1 MASSSTDQVSEVFE
15 KAKADFLNAIKD
27 QKLRIQL
34 QKATTIDDI
43 WDYTDQLQ
51 KDQGSNKRLRGMKR
65 IGPYIERLQEY
76 AGVIE
81 VFVQAKPDIL
91 ALIWGPIK
99 LLLQVSSNLVASFDA
114 ILGVMKNMGSIL
126 PRFNEF
132 VPLFKNNERM
142 KYVLGLFFQDILD
155 FYLVSLKF
163 FGLTR
168 WKVFFESLWPA
179 RRAEIQ
185 VIAENIEKHRL
196 LLCNEITL
204 NDILEAHTARKK
216 ALEHYA
222 ETREFQERQDFHS
235 METYIHPPS
244 YDEDLDRIRNTRCEG
259 TGSWLVQDQQF
270 VSWAEGKE
278 KPAQVLWLQGI
289 PGAGCLTGKT
299 FLASTAVD
307 RTKYLG
313 HSLFALLSY
322 RNDLKS
328 PIPIYHSLIF
338 QLASQ
343 DRDLRTVLCSTIM
356 DTTKDLKRD
365 LKGDSKFA
373 LNTFSKLLQ
382 AAGPTYIAIDG
393 LDEID
398 EFTQQAFLHLLLDEL
413 KTLPH
418 VKLLVSSRR
427 VERIERILKPVAA
440 ILPIDQKN
448 SGCIKAYVSRR
459 GGEWLDNSYFESDA
473 RSEIRRL
480 LNPLASKADGMFL
493 YARIVLEDV
502 EMLQDLDSIRDQLSV
517 LPEGLD
523 EAYER
528 ILQRITKYPS
538 SAQKQ
543 CKKILSWIAC
553 APVQITRH
561 EMEQVL
567 IIKTD
572 HRSVPPV
579 RSTLNTLPLCGPLVE
594 VEDENLK
601 FVHFTVKEYLLRH
614 QKSKLLDEGGALIE
628 ISTTCLAYLCSD
640 LMDADI
646 SDDDIQRNLVSGAYR
661 LLNFAHRQ
669 WAECLRLC
677 TRHSRD
683 ELPPQLVPLL
693 GHIMQ
698 ELANPYYSEDL
709 DTKLGLW
716 SLDRFKS
723 NLEEIKTIS
732 RSLDFRSLMATS
744 YDWRLDE
751 GEACWSDFDSTTI
764 SATTIR
770 VHRILQSLLCG
781 GSKHTK
787 DCYCSE
793 IQKHYGPAVNI
804 CPFLSCRFHQFPL
817 RSRDLRDKHIR
828 QHERPFKCAV
838 ETCDYSTLGFC
849 SRGQLEQHRAQYHQ
863 RLTELHI
870 PGDLDILHHE
880 NLNSLVMEYIM
891 RDEVQE
897 IERILPSIISR
908 WPSESAFRSSF
919 EGLLASHGSVAMAR
933 LIFSEPSLIDDTFC
947 MSFVPHAIKS
957 CNITVVEWVFSN
969 GVIALL
975 NSHVVEFRFLPEILA
990 SDSIEIFNIWRNY
1003 ALSFGSTDT
1012 ILSPRMV
1019 SSKLSPVVELQV
1031 ASLWTEQYK
1040 LGNVPD
1046 HESSL
1051 LLNWLASGNC
1061 SLMLAKVL
1069 VACGADVNRI
1079 TSRTILPP
1087 LHHAIR
1093 KTSAEAAELAKY
1105 LLLSGADPRLR
1116 ILRRSGKN
1124 KGQAIIPS
1132 SEPGAKGIS
1141 KWLGKTWDELVEWAA
1156 EQRRKSSEG
1165 GLASAPPTY
1174 LADRG

>member
-15 KAKADFLNAIKD
+15 KAKADFLNGIKD
-27 QKLRIQL
+27 QKLRSQL

-43 WDYTDQLQ
+43 WDYTEQLQ
-51 KDQGSNKRLRGMKR
+51 KDQASNKRLRGMKK

-81 VFVQAKPDIL
+81 VFVQVKPDIL

-99 LLLQVSSNLVASFDA
+99 LLLQVSSSLVASFDA

-155 FYLVSLKF
+155 FYFVSLKF

-244 YDEDLDRIRNTRCEG
+244 YDEDLDRIRNTRCGG

-270 VSWAEGKE
+270 VSWSEGKE
-278 KPAQVLWLQGI
+278 KSSQVLWLQGI
-289 PGAGCLTGKT
+289 PGAGKT

-307 RTKYLG
+307 RTKNLG

-338 QLASQ
+338 QLASR

-356 DTTKDLKRD
+356 NTTKDLKRD

-473 RSEIRRL
+473 SSEIRQL
-480 LNPLASKADGMFL
+480 LNPLASKAGGMFL

-502 EMLQDLDSIRDQLSV
+502 EMLQDLDSIRDQLSI

-528 ILQRITKYPS
+528 ILQRITKHPS

-543 CKKILSWIAC
+543 CKRILSWIAC
-553 APVQITRH
+553 SPVQITRH

-567 IIKTD
+567 IIKKD

-594 VEDENLK
+594 ADDENLR
-601 FVHFTVKEYLLRH
+601 FVHFTVKEYLLRN
-614 QKSKLLDEGGALIE
+614 QKNKLLDEGEALIE
-628 ISTTCLAYLCSD
+628 ISATCLAYLCSN

-677 TRHSRD
+677 TRHFRD

-698 ELANPYYSEDL
+698 ELVNPYYSEDL
-709 DTKLGLW
+709 DTNLGFW

-723 NLEEIKTIS
+723 NLEEVKTIS

-751 GEACWSDFDSTTI
+751 GDAGWPDFDSTTI
-764 SATTIR
+764 SAMT
-770 VHRILQSLLCG
+770 
-781 GSKHTK
+781 
-787 DCYCSE
+787 
-793 IQKHYGPAVNI
+793 KHYGPAVNI

-817 RSRDLRDKHIR
+817 MSRDLREKHVG
-828 QHERPFKCAV
+828 QHDRPFKCAI
-838 ETCDYSTLGFC
+838 ETCEYSALGFS
-849 SRGQLEQHRAQYHQ
+849 SRGQLELHRVQYHQ
-863 RLTELHI
+863 RPSKLHV
-870 PGDLDILHHE
+870 PRDLDGLETEDLKSVAVEHI
-880 NLNSLVMEYIM
+880 V

-897 IERILPSIISR
+897 MERILPLLR
-908 WPSESAFRSSF
+908 WPCISVFDSSF
-919 EGLLASHGSVAMAR
+919 VALIASHGSVAMAR
-933 LIFSEPSLIDDTFC
+933 LIFSGV
-947 MSFVPHAIKS
+947 MSTPGSSSVDESFILHAIRS
-957 CNITVVEWVFSN
+957 HNIPVVEWGFSK
-969 GVIALL
+969 GGIDSIGLHGY
-975 NSHVVEFRFLPEILA
+975 SHHGILVDILA

-1003 ALSFGSTDT
+1003 VLSSGS
-1012 ILSPRMV
+1012 LASSPTLVTRR
-1019 SSKLSPVVELQV
+1019 LSPVMELQV
-1031 ASLWTEQYK
+1031 ESLWIEQFK
-1040 LGNVPD
+1040 LGKLGMLEANT
-1046 HESSL
+1046 L
-1051 LLNWLASGNC
+1051 LTKLASGNC
-1061 SLMLAKVL
+1061 SLVLAKVL
-1069 VACGADVNRI
+1069 IAFGADVHYRSVKKS
-1079 TSRTILPP
+1079 TTLYP
-1087 LHHAIR
+1087 LHFAMR
-1093 KTSAEAAELAKY
+1093 KTSAQAAYLVEY
-1105 LLLSGADPRLR
+1105 LLLAGADPNVKV
-1116 ILRRSGKN
+1116 IYHSGKN
-1124 KGQAIIPS
+1124 KGQTINLCL
-1132 SEPGAKGIS
+1132 EPGAKGIT
-1141 KWLGKTWDELVEWAA
+1141 KYLGKTWDELIHWAA
-1156 EQRRKSSEG
+1156 EERRKGSQDGLLSTSS
-1165 GLASAPPTY
+1165 TI
-1174 LADRG
+1174 LADGD

>member
-126 PRFNEF
+126 PQFNEF

-204 NDILEAHTARKK
+204 NDILEAHTARKR

-235 METYIHPPS
+235 MEAYIRPPS
-244 YDEDLDRIRNTRCEG
+244 YDEDLDRICHSRCEG

-278 KPAQVLWLQGI
+278 KSSQVLWLQ
-289 PGAGCLTGKT
+289 GKT

-307 RTKYLG
+307 RNKDLG

-356 DTTKDLKRD
+356 NTTKDLKRD

-382 AAGPTYIAIDG
+382 AAGPTYITIDG

-398 EFTQQAFLHLLLDEL
+398 DCTQQVFLHLLLDEL
-413 KTLPH
+413 KSLPH

-427 VERIERILKPVAA
+427 VERVERILKPVAT
-440 ILPIDQKN
+440 ILPVDQKN
-448 SGCIKAYVSRR
+448 SNCIKAYVSRR
-459 GGEWLDNSYFESDA
+459 GGEWLDNSYFDSDA

-480 LNPLASKADGMFL
+480 LSPLASKAAGMFL

-502 EMLQDLDSIRDQLSV
+502 EMLQDLDSIRDQLSI

-528 ILQRITKYPS
+528 ILQRITKHPS

-553 APVQITRH
+553 SPVQITRH
-561 EMEQVL
+561 EMEQAL

-572 HRSVPPV
+572 HRSIPPV

-594 VEDENLK
+594 VQEENLK

-614 QKSKLLDEGGALIE
+614 QKNKLFDEREAILE

-640 LMDADI
+640 LLDANI
-646 SDDDIQRNLVSGAYR
+646 SDDDIERNLKSGAYR
-661 LLNFAHRQ
+661 LLNFAHHQ

-677 TRHSRD
+677 MRHFRD
-683 ELPPQLVPLL
+683 ELPQQLVPLL
-693 GHIMQ
+693 GHII
-698 ELANPYYSEDL
+698 EALANPYYNHDS
-709 DTKLGLW
+709 DTNLRLW

-723 NLEEIKTIS
+723 NLEEVEAIS
-732 RSLDFRSLMATS
+732 RSLDFKSIMDTS

-751 GEACWSDFDSTTI
+751 EDASWSDFDSTTI

-770 VHRILQSLLCG
+770 VHRVLQSLLCS
-781 GSKHTK
+781 GSKHAK
-787 DCYCSE
+787 DCHCAE
-793 IQKHYGPAVNI
+793 IQKHYGPALNI
-804 CPFLSCRFHQFPL
+804 CPFLSCGFHQFPL

-828 QHERPFKCAV
+828 QHDRPFKCAV
-838 ETCDYSTLGFC
+838 ETCEYSTLGFS
-849 SRGQLEQHRAQYHQ
+849 SRAQFEQHRVQYHQ
-863 RLTELHI
+863 RPTELHI
-870 PGDLDILHHE
+870 PEDLDTLQPE
-880 NLNSLVMEYIM
+880 DLKSVVLDYIM
-891 RDEVQE
+891 RDQVQE
-897 IERILPSIISR
+897 MERILPLIITR

-919 EGLLASHGSVAMAR
+919 QGLLASHGSAAMVR
-933 LIFSEPSLIDDTFC
+933 LIFGKKILRAGSDADLF
-947 MSFVPHAIKS
+947 MSHAVKS
-957 CNITVVEWVFSN
+957 NNLPVVEWAFSN
-969 GVIALL
+969 DITSITVTRWSNIFVSEIA
-975 NSHVVEFRFLPEILA
+975 A
-990 SDSIEIFNIWRNY
+990 SDSIEVFNIWRNG
-1003 ALSFGSTDT
+1003 ALSSDFYPSV
-1012 ILSPRMV
+1012 LNMVRCRKWSPLIE
-1019 SSKLSPVVELQV
+1019 SQL
-1031 ASLWTEQYK
+1031 ASLLVEQYK
-1040 LGNVPD
+1040 VGNINVRKASD
-1046 HESSL
+1046 L
-1051 LLNWLASGNC
+1051 LMALAAGGC
-1061 SLMLAKVL
+1061 SLILAKAL
-1069 VACGADVNRI
+1069 ITCGADVNYRSHQGV
-1079 TSRTILPP
+1079 TAFSP

-1093 KTSAEAAELAKY
+1093 KTSAEAANLVEY
-1105 LLLSGADPRLR
+1105 LLLSGANPHVEVIRP
-1116 ILRRSGKN
+1116 SGKN
-1124 KGQAIIPS
+1124 KGQEIVVS
-1132 SEPGAKGIS
+1132 LEPGAKGIS
-1141 KWLGKTWDELVEWAA
+1141 KWLNKTWDELVKWAA
-1156 EQRRKSSEG
+1156 EERQKSSEHKY
-1165 GLASAPPTY
+1165 LSASSILSTY
-1174 LADRG
+1174 RG

>member
-15 KAKADFLNAIKD
+15 KAKADFLNGIKD
-27 QKLRIQL
+27 QKLRSQL

-185 VIAENIEKHRL
+185 VITENIEKHRL

-235 METYIHPPS
+235 METYIRPPS
-244 YDEDLDRIRNTRCEG
+244 YDEDLDRICNSRCQG
-259 TGSWLVQDQQF
+259 TGSWLAQDQQF

-278 KPAQVLWLQGI
+278 KSAQVLWLQGI
-289 PGAGCLTGKT
+289 PGAGKT

-307 RTKYLG
+307 RTKDLG

-343 DRDLRTVLCSTIM
+343 DRDLRTVLCSIIM
-356 DTTKDLKRD
+356 NTTKDLKRD

-382 AAGPTYIAIDG
+382 AAGPTYITIDG

-398 EFTQQAFLHLLLDEL
+398 DFTQQAFLHLLLDEL
-413 KTLPH
+413 KSLAH

-427 VERIERILKPVAA
+427 VERIEKILKPVAM

-459 GGEWLDNSYFESDA
+459 GGEWLDNSYFDSDA

-480 LNPLASKADGMFL
+480 LSPLASKADGMFL

-528 ILQRITKYPS
+528 ILRRITKHPS
-538 SAQKQ
+538 NAQKQ

-553 APVQITRH
+553 SPVQITRH
-561 EMEQVL
+561 EMEQAL
-567 IIKTD
+567 IIQAGQ
-572 HRSVPPV
+572 RRVPQV

-594 VEDENLK
+594 VEDEHLK
-601 FVHFTVKEYLLRH
+601 FVHFTVKEYLLQH
-614 QKSKLLDEGGALIE
+614 QENKFLDEGEALLE

-640 LMDADI
+640 CLDPAL
-646 SDDDIQRNLVSGAYR
+646 SDDDVERNVISGSYR
-661 LLNFAHRQ
+661 LLNFVHQQ

-677 TRHSRD
+677 TRHFRD
-683 ELPPQLVPLL
+683 ELPQQLIPLL
-693 GHIMQ
+693 GHIMLD
-698 ELANPYYSEDL
+698 LANPYYSQDA
-709 DTKLGLW
+709 DTQLGLW
-716 SLDRFKS
+716 SLDKFDS
-723 NLEEIKTIS
+723 NIDEVMSIS
-732 RSLDFRSLMATS
+732 RSLDFRSIMDVS

-751 GEACWSDFDSTTI
+751 GDDGWADFDPTAI
-764 SATTIR
+764 SATAIN
-770 VHRILQSLLCG
+770 VHQMLQSLLCN
-781 GSKHTK
+781 GSKHVN
-787 DCYCSE
+787 DCHCPD
-793 IQKHYGPAVNI
+793 IQKHYGLAVNR
-804 CPFLSCRFHQFPL
+804 CPFISCRFHRFHFK
-817 RSRDLRDKHIR
+817 SKDLRDEHIR
-828 QHERPFKCAV
+828 HHDRPFKCAL
-838 ETCDYSTLGFC
+838 EACEYSTLGLT
-849 SRGQLEQHRAQYHQ
+849 SRGQLEHHRAQCHQ
-863 RLTELHI
+863 RSTEFHI
-870 PGDLDILHHE
+870 PRDLDTLQHE
-880 NLNSLVMEYIM
+880 DLKSLLMEYIM

-897 IERILPSIISR
+897 MERILPSIISR

-933 LIFSEPSLIDDTFC
+933 LIFGEPLLIDDTFC
-947 MSFVPHAIKS
+947 KSFVPHAINS
-957 CNITVVEWVFSN
+957 CNIPIVEWVFSN

-975 NSHVVEFRFLPEILA
+975 ESDVVEFRFLPGILA

-1003 ALSFGSTDT
+1003 ALSFGYTDT
-1012 ILSPRMV
+1012 IFSPRLA
-1019 SSKLSPVVELQV
+1019 SSKLSPAVELQI
-1031 ASLWTEQYK
+1031 ASLWIEQYK
-1040 LGNVPD
+1040 LRNVPAGRP
-1046 HESSL
+1046 SL
-1051 LLNWLASGNC
+1051 FLSWLASGNC
-1061 SLMLAKVL
+1061 SIVLAKAL
-1069 VACGADVNRI
+1069 VACGADVNFGRNGSCWL
-1079 TSRTILPP
+1079 T
-1087 LHHAIR
+1087 LHRVLR
-1093 KTSAEAAELAKY
+1093 KTSAEAADLVKY
-1105 LLLSGADPRLR
+1105 LLLSGADPHAA
-1116 ILRRSGKN
+1116 ITRRSGKN
-1124 KGQAIIPS
+1124 KGQAVFPS
-1132 SEPGAKGIS
+1132 SMPGAKGIF

-1156 EQRRKSSEG
+1156 EERRKKAKDALPPASST
-1165 GLASAPPTY
+1165 LS
-1174 LADRG
+1174 ADRG

>member
-1 MASSSTDQVSEVFE
+1 MAFSSADQVSEVFE
-15 KAKADFLNAIKD
+15 KAKADFLNGIKD
-27 QKLRIQL
+27 QKLRSQL

-51 KDQGSNKRLRGMKR
+51 KDQGSNKRLRGLKR

-278 KPAQVLWLQGI
+278 KSAQVLWLQGI
-289 PGAGCLTGKT
+289 PGAGKT

-307 RTKYLG
+307 RTKDLG

-365 LKGDSKFA
+365 LKGNSKFA

-382 AAGPTYIAIDG
+382 AAGPTYITIDG

-398 EFTQQAFLHLLLDEL
+398 DFTQQAFLHLLLDEL
-413 KTLPH
+413 KSLPH

-459 GGEWLDNSYFESDA
+459 SGEWLNNSYFDSDA
-473 RSEIRRL
+473 RSEIREL
-480 LNPLASKADGMFL
+480 LNPLALKADGMFL

-502 EMLQDLDSIRDQLSV
+502 EMLQDLGSIRDQLSV
-517 LPEGLD
+517 LPQGLD

-528 ILQRITKYPS
+528 ILRRITKHPS

-543 CKKILSWIAC
+543 CKRILSWIAC
-553 APVQITRH
+553 SPVQITRH

-567 IIKTD
+567 IIKKD

-594 VEDENLK
+594 ADDENLR

-614 QKSKLLDEGGALIE
+614 QKNKFLDDGEALIE

-677 TRHSRD
+677 TRHFRD

-698 ELANPYYSEDL
+698 ELANPYYSEDF
-709 DTKLGLW
+709 DTNLGLW

-723 NLEEIKTIS
+723 NLKEIKTIS

-751 GEACWSDFDSTTI
+751 VDPSWSDFDFTTI

-770 VHRILQSLLCG
+770 VHRILQSLLCS
-781 GSKHTK
+781 GSKHEK
-787 DCYCSE
+787 DCHCSE
-793 IQKHYGPAVNI
+793 IQKHYGTAVNI

-828 QHERPFKCAV
+828 QHDRPFKCTV
-838 ETCDYSTLGFC
+838 ETCEYSTLGF
-849 SRGQLEQHRAQYHQ
+849 SSLGQLEQHRVQYHQ
-863 RLTELHI
+863 RPTEIHI
-870 PGDLDILHHE
+870 PSDLDTLE
-880 NLNSLVMEYIM
+880 LEELKSLMMEYIM
-891 RDEVQE
+891 RDRVQE
-897 IERILPSIISR
+897 MERILPSIISR
-908 WPSESAFRSSF
+908 WPSKSAFRSSF
-919 EGLLASHGSVAMAR
+919 KGLLASHGSVAMVR
-933 LIFSEPSLIDDTFC
+933 LIFGDQLPDEGIVWSSYDSF
-947 MSFVPHAIKS
+947 MSHAIRS
-957 CNITVVEWVFSN
+957 RNVPVVEWAFN
-969 GVIALL
+969 TGAIAVGSPKTGLV
-975 NSHVVEFRFLPEILA
+975 SQIAA
-990 SDSIEIFNIWRNY
+990 SDSLETFNIWWND
-1003 ALSFGSTDT
+1003 ALSSNHFHRLMSY
-1012 ILSPRMV
+1012 IVECRKWSPLME
-1019 SSKLSPVVELQV
+1019 SQV
-1031 ASLWTEQYK
+1031 ASLWIEQHQ
-1040 LGNVPD
+1040 LGNFPTF
-1046 HESSL
+1046 
-1051 LLNWLASGNC
+1051 LASKLLKILASSSC
-1061 SLMLAKVL
+1061 SLVLAQAL
-1069 VACGADVNRI
+1069 VACGADVNYR
-1079 TSRTILPP
+1079 SSKLSAELPP
-1087 LHHAIR
+1087 LHLAIR
-1093 KTSAEAAELAKY
+1093 KTSTEAADLVKY
-1105 LLLSGADPRLR
+1105 LLLSGADPHVK
-1116 ILRRSGKN
+1116 IIRSLGKN
-1124 KGQAIIPS
+1124 KGQEIVPS
-1132 SEPGAKGIS
+1132 LEPGAKGIS
-1141 KWLGKTWDELVEWAA
+1141 KWLGQTWDELVEWAA
-1156 EQRRKSSEG
+1156 EERRKVSEDRFPSASST
-1165 GLASAPPTY
+1165 LS
-1174 LADRG
+1174 ADRG